1 MSDDQ
6 LFDQLFRTCE
16 PVRIERL
23 PECDPMILE
32 DAHPIHQ
39 TGRMLPIRRTDWKF
53 ESMGD
58 SSIVQ
63 GTTIPA
69 LTGRDFCPSCDV
81 IE

>member
-1 MSDDQ
+1 
-6 LFDQLFRTCE
+6 
-16 PVRIERL
+16 
-23 PECDPMILE
+23 MILE
-32 DAHPIHQ
+32 DAYPIHQ
-39 TGRMLPIRRTDWKF
+39 TRRMLPIRRTDWKF